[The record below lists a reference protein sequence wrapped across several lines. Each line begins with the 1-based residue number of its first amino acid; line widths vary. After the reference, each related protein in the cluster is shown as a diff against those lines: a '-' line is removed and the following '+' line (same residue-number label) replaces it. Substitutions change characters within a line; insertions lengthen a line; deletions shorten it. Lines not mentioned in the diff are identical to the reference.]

1 MARVETPSIQPT
13 WRTAS
18 LWRRALAKFLDLS
31 FFFVV
36 CYYPLELAIQ
46 ASFRT
51 KNIGPLAAMFLL
63 YPLLQALFTWKWQA
77 SVGKRLLSISVVSL
91 DGRRLDW
98 VDALQ
103 RQVLPLAFVLLL
115 CLSLSEMLPLMPPYP
130 EGNPSPEIIQAWV
143 DQVQSIS
150 TTSTSKWLEYQQFS
164 GFLFMGSLVLGMVR
178 PDHRTLQDIWSKTM
192 VVEPRRG
199 FSQVV

>member
-1 MARVETPSIQPT
+1 METPSIQPT

-18 LWRRALAKFLDLS
+18 LWRRASAKILDLL
-31 FFFVV
+31 FFVV
-36 CYYPLELAIQ
+36 VFYYPLELAIQ
-46 ASFRT
+46 ATFRN

-63 YPLLQALFTWKWQA
+63 YPILQAVFTWKWQA

-91 DGRRLDW
+91 DNRRLDW

-103 RQVLPLAFVLLL
+103 RQVLPLAIVILL
-115 CLSLSEMLPLMPPYP
+115 CLRYAELLPLIPPFPVGDPTP
-130 EGNPSPEIIQAWV
+130 EEVQALWDKFQTISMTEPSR
-143 DQVQSIS
+143 
-150 TTSTSKWLEYQQFS
+150 WLDLQQFS
-164 GFLFMGSLVLGMVR
+164 GLLFLGSLVLGIVR
-178 PDHRTLQDIWSKTM
+178 PDRRTLQDIWSGTM